1 MLLFAFGLIVGVALG
16 MVVIGFMA
24 IRAYD
29 RGYDDALERRQA
41 WRTELLARQAVA
53 ARGQEVRRA
62 S

>member
-53 ARGQEVRRA
+53 AQGSVVKRA

>member
-1 MLLFAFGLIVGVALG
+1 MLLFAFGLMVGVALG

-53 ARGQEVRRA
+53 AQGSVVKRA